1 MKKKNAATVLLASI
15 LATATLQQEQM
26 NAVYQTVES
35 IQELTYNQAKSN
47 EVITSLNLLKQL
59 LAMLNS
65 FLAAEKFYVDDI
77 DKDLPELIN
86 IRDAVQS
93 IVALVRNYLIEREA
107 FVEYKNELRIF
118 SNEVFK
124 LNLALGKI
132 RDNHKQF
139 NIVDDGISFSQNEL
153 KNLVTDSDKAHCV

>member
-15 LATATLQQEQM
+15 LATATPQQEQM
-26 NAVYQTVES
+26 NAVYQTVET
-35 IQELTYNQAKSN
+35 IQELTYNQAKSD
-47 EVITSLNLLKQL
+47 EVITSLGLLKQRL
-59 LAMLNS
+59 GMLNS
-65 FLAAEKFYVDDI
+65 FLAADKFYVDDV

-86 IRDAVQS
+86 IRDSVQS
-93 IVALVRNYLIEREA
+93 VVALVRDYLIEREV
-107 FVEYKNELRIF
+107 FSEYKNELRIF

-139 NIVDDGISFSQNEL
+139 NLVDNGVSFNQNEL
-153 KNLVTDSDKAHCV
+153 KNLVMDSNKAHCV